1 MVRFLFTDYWKVVGL
16 NFWEMGST
24 VFLWAK
30 KMMERWYLLITEMFL
45 FWTFQWWE
53 TWSFFSQNVEG
64 KMVFTW
70 SFWAFHDIPGLGQY
84 GFSCNDCIRVRSAH
98 NVIPILWIKSE
109 YVYYWILSTSTHE
122 TENGAH
128 AWPNYLGNKFPFFL
142 TLHWVILKMKYISI
156 FCRFNFFKFCNTIL
170 KKRDINNVE
179 NVTQRC
185 GWENSISVLP
195 FYS

>member
-16 NFWEMGST
+16 NFWEMGNT

-30 KMMERWYLLITEMFL
+30 KMMERWYLMITEMFL

-53 TWSFFSQNVEG
+53 TWSFFSQNAEG

-98 NVIPILWIKSE
+98 NVIPILWIKWE
-109 YVYYWILSTSTHE
+109 YDLLL
-122 TENGAH
+122 N
-128 AWPNYLGNKFPFFL
+128 FFNLNSWNREWSPRL
-142 TLHWVILKMKYISI
+142 TKLFRQQISI
-156 FCRFNFFKFCNTIL
+156 FAYSTLGYTQYEIYFHILSIQFF
-170 KKRDINNVE
+170 
-179 NVTQRC
+179 
-185 GWENSISVLP
+185 
-195 FYS
+195 